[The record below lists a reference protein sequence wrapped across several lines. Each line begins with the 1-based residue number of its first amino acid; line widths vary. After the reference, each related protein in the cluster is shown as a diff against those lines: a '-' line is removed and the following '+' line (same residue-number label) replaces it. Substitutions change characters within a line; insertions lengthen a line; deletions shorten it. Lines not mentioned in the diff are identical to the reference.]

1 VNVTAVAP
9 GFVSTEM
16 TQGITE
22 ENRRKIARRSALK
35 RMVDVQDV
43 ANAVDFL
50 MSEGSRNITGTVIT
64 VDAGN
69 TA

>member
-1 VNVTAVAP
+1 
-9 GFVSTEM
+9 M
-16 TQGITE
+16 TQALSE
-22 ENRRKIARRSALK
+22 ENRGKIASRSALK
-35 RMVDVQDV
+35 RMVDVVDI

-50 MSEGSRNITGTVIT
+50 MSEGSRNITGTVLT

>member
-1 VNVTAVAP
+1 V
-9 GFVSTEM
+9 E
-16 TQGITE
+16 
-22 ENRRKIARRSALK
+22 
-35 RMVDVQDV
+35 DV

-50 MSEGSRNITGTVIT
+50 MSEGARNITGTVIT